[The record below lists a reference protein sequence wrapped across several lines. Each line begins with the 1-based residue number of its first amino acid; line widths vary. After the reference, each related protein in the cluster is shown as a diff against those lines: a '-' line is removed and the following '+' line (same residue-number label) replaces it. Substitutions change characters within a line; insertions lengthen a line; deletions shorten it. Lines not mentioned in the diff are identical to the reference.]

1 MNHDDSHELEALNP
15 ADSAAVDAFM
25 GDGSADA
32 DRVAHVRTLLSLLGH
47 GGVLKD
53 RDSRIDTVIAAVLRS
68 SRATR
73 SSEVELHPQD
83 EEAIEALIGE
93 SFDVNEVPSSLR
105 DRANRI
111 DALLNTLNT
120 PVPREHDRTAR
131 VNSVM
136 NQVSVARVIKFP
148 KAHPAESKRAGAKL
162 ADMVSI
168 AAVLLIGFSLLWP
181 VFSTARGY
189 SRQERC
195 TANLGNVAQALDA
208 YESDHR
214 GALPRAT
221 ASFGGRWWDV
231 GEVRR
236 SNSANL
242 VVLPRAGYTTL
253 ENLACPGNPG
263 ACAEARVVEV
273 GDWQRLDEV
282 SYSYRL
288 LDANSVAP
296 TKDPMTIVMADASPV
311 VRRARAGLPVF
322 PLENS
327 ANHDGAAQIAL
338 RMDGSAIRLSTPLYR
353 GDNIWLPAYIEA
365 ALKQIAGQVRQG
377 VMQGN
382 IEIRGDEI
390 PADGDIMLAP

>member
-1 MNHDDSHELEALNP
+1 MSHDEAHQHDALNS
-15 ADSAAVDAFM
+15 ADRAAVDAVM
-25 GDGSADA
+25 GEGNADA
-32 DRVAHVRTLLSLLGH
+32 ERVAKVRSLLSLLDS
-47 GGVLKD
+47 GGDTKD

-68 SRATR
+68 SRITSAQA
-73 SSEVELHPQD
+73 VELHPQD
-83 EEAIEALIGE
+83 EEALEALIGE
-93 SFDVNEVPSSLR
+93 AFVAKDVPSVLK

-120 PVPREHDRTAR
+120 PVPHESERAERINAVMDRL
-131 VNSVM
+131 
-136 NQVSVARVIKFP
+136 SVARVIKFP
-148 KAHPAESKRAGAKL
+148 NAQPNESKRIRARL
-162 ADMVSI
+162 ADIVSI
-168 AAVLLIGFSLLWP
+168 AAVLLLGFSLLWP

-189 SRQERC
+189 ARQERC
-195 TANLGNVAQALDA
+195 TANLGNIAQALDA
-208 YESDHR
+208 YESDYR

-311 VRRARAGLPVF
+311 IRRARAGLPVF

-327 ANHDGAAQIAL
+327 ANHDGAAQTAL

-377 VMQGN
+377 VMQGK